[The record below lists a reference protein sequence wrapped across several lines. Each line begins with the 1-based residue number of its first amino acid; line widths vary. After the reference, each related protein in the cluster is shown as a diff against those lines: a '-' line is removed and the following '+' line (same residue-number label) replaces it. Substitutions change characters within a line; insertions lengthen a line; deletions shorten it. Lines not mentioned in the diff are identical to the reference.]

1 MLANIAS
8 DRIAQHDGTIFA
20 FCCAID
26 MLTAAIRVHTLFR
39 VAQKAANADN
49 GDFHEICAREEEIY
63 KKKAY
68 GVGLFDFSLQ
78 RKGVQE

>member
-63 KKKAY
+63 KKKS
-68 GVGLFDFSLQ
+68 VWCRF
-78 RKGVQE
+78 V